1 MKMPQYLIL
10 LFNLVF
16 LSAIYTQP
24 TVGVI
29 SIEEDSYEGYTF
41 FSPFSGTKAW
51 LVDNCGRLIN
61 VWERGTRP
69 GLAAYFLEDGTI
81 LRTYKPN
88 TVGPFTSAS
97 NSGGIE
103 IVDWD
108 NTVIWKYEINTSTQL
123 SHHDAVKMPNGNILV
138 LTWELTYTDEL
149 IALGRDPSEIAPQNF
164 MWSEKILELKPQGES
179 DAEIVWE
186 WHINDH
192 YIQNFDPS
200 KANYGEI
207 EDHPELFDINFP
219 DLNSGNSN
227 SSRDWNHFN
236 AIDYNED
243 LDQILISVRN
253 SDEVWIIDHSTTTEE
268 AASHGGGLSG
278 RGGDILYRWG
288 NSNSYNRGPISEQKL
303 FGQHGVHWVKKG
315 LDNEGQILIFN
326 NGNGNPSGS
335 FSRVQLIDP
344 EIIDG
349 QYNIEPSQPFGP
361 VEANTLYGQDFSER
375 FYSAYLSNAQQLPN
389 GNVLIN
395 AGSPGRIFEINPA
408 KEIVWDYIIPLFGD
422 VPATQGQTIGSNG
435 NFRAYKFGA
444 DFSGFEGKDLTPG
457 LQIEHNPEPCEIP
470 LSTPSVD
477 INNFNVSYDAL
488 NNSLILTNIN
498 GAQISVYDQMG
509 RMVFSK
515 NSINEKTIRLPK
527 MPTGI
532 YIVKAIQKND
542 PISKSIFIPGL

>member
-1 MKMPQYLIL
+1 MSHYSII

-16 LSAIYTQP
+16 LSAVYTQP

-29 SIEEDSYEGYTF
+29 SLDKDSYEGYTF
-41 FSPFSGTKAW
+41 FSPFAGTKAW

-61 VWERGTRP
+61 VWDRGTRP

-108 NTVIWKYEINTSTQL
+108 NTTLWQYEINTSTQL
-123 SHHDAVKMPNGNILV
+123 SHHDGIKMPNGNILV
-138 LTWELTYTDEL
+138 LTWELTYSDEL
-149 IALGRDPSEIAPQNF
+149 ITLGRDPNEIAPQNF
-164 MWSEKILELKPQGES
+164 MWSEKILELHPQGSS
-179 DAEIVWE
+179 DADIVWE

-192 YIQNFDPS
+192 YIQDFDPS
-200 KANYGEI
+200 KENYGPI
-207 EDHPELFDINFP
+207 ADHPELFDINFP

-236 AIDYNED
+236 AIDYNEE

-268 AASHGGGLSG
+268 AASHEGGLSG
-278 RGGDILYRWG
+278 EGGDILYRWG
-288 NSNSYNRGPISEQKL
+288 NPFAYDRAPVSEQKL

-315 LDNEGQILIFN
+315 LENEDQILIFN
-326 NGNGNPSGS
+326 NGNGNPNGS
-335 FSRVQLIDP
+335 YSRVQLLDP
-344 EIIDG
+344 EIVSG
-349 QYNIEPSQPFGP
+349 QYSIDDPQPFGP
-361 VEANTLYGQDFSER
+361 IEANTLYGQDFAER
-375 FYSAYLSNAQQLPN
+375 FYSAYMSNAQQLPN

-395 AGSPGRIFEINPA
+395 AGSPGRIFEINPD

-422 VPATQGQTIGSNG
+422 IAATQGQTIGSNG
-435 NFRAYKFGA
+435 NFRAYKFGV
-444 DFSGFEGKDLTPG
+444 DFSGFVGRDLTPG
-457 LQIEHNPEPCEIP
+457 EQIEHNPEPCSIP
-470 LSTPSVD
+470 LSISSVD
-477 INNFNVSYDAL
+477 INNSNFYYDAL
-488 NNSLILTNIN
+488 NNSLILSNI
-498 GAQISVYDQMG
+498 GDAQISIFDQMG
-509 RMVFSK
+509 RNVFTK
-515 NSINEKTIRLPK
+515 NSINETTIRLPK

-532 YIVKAIQKND
+532 YIVKAIQKSG